1 MCIRDR
7 VYAQVLDRV
16 SQEKKNSLTGQMSL
30 FELMP
35 EDNRDAFDIQ
45 LPNVGEFGKEEKLAF
60 EKEVIGIYISGHPLE
75 EYAEKWKKNISVVT
89 TDFLPDEESGYP
101 KVMDGAKEII
111 GGMITDKTC
120 LLYTSCHQLCG
131 RQDGQ

>member
-35 EDNRDAFDIQ
+35 EDNRDAFDLSLIH
-45 LPNVGEFGKEEKLAF
+45 
-60 EKEVIGIYISGHPLE
+60 ISIPTG
-75 EYAEKWKKNISVVT
+75 S
-89 TDFLPDEESGYP
+89 
-101 KVMDGAKEII
+101 
-111 GGMITDKTC
+111 
-120 LLYTSCHQLCG
+120 
-131 RQDGQ
+131 